1 MQKLYTLTSDE
12 VESLSFYQQSIRTTA
27 SNIGKLID
35 KIEDGETHTEKIK
48 YKIDEIISYTKH
60 INDILAEKW
69 NDDLLGKEKTNMK
82 NGTHVNVTKVDE
94 ITAHRLL
101 NELYQK
107 SKKENNGKVN
117 IRKIE
122 DNHIAETV
130 ERY

>member
-1 MQKLYTLTSDE
+1 
-12 VESLSFYQQSIRTTA
+12 
-27 SNIGKLID
+27 
-35 KIEDGETHTEKIK
+35 
-48 YKIDEIISYTKH
+48 
-60 INDILAEKW
+60 
-69 NDDLLGKEKTNMK
+69 MK
-82 NGTHVNVTKVDE
+82 NGIHVNATKINE

-122 DNHIAETV
+122 DNHITETV

>member
-1 MQKLYTLTSDE
+1 MIYCE
-12 VESLSFYQQSIRTTA
+12 RR
-27 SNIGKLID
+27 
-35 KIEDGETHTEKIK
+35 
-48 YKIDEIISYTKH
+48 
-60 INDILAEKW
+60 
-69 NDDLLGKEKTNMK
+69 KTNMK
-82 NGTHVNVTKVDE
+82 NGTHVNVAKVDE

>member
-1 MQKLYTLTSDE
+1 MWNKFPNTPPNIPETEDFGIDYE
-12 VESLSFYQQSIRTTA
+12 VKYNLP
-27 SNIGKLID
+27 NG
-35 KIEDGETHTEKIK
+35 KIETTITEWLWEKKWNCI
-48 YKIDEIISYTKH
+48 YPVIAWREYSPIIPFRH
-60 INDILAEKW
+60 W

>member
-1 MQKLYTLTSDE
+1 
-12 VESLSFYQQSIRTTA
+12 
-27 SNIGKLID
+27 
-35 KIEDGETHTEKIK
+35 
-48 YKIDEIISYTKH
+48 
-60 INDILAEKW
+60 
-69 NDDLLGKEKTNMK
+69 MK
-82 NGTHVNVTKVDE
+82 NGTHVNVAKVDE
-94 ITAHRLL
+94 ITAYRLL